1 MKTVL
6 LIGLLVTLSLAQ
18 QTQSPRERGVPQ
30 GGSGNAESG
39 VEYNTEI
46 QKIISGGFSFYT
58 SPFSGTGTMN
68 LLVNAGVLLNESIYH
83 GVEYF
88 HDIQDWKR
96 TEYEVVIAWGA
107 NYNFFWVNDFETG
120 FFRVNIGARVGYSR
134 FEEESRKDWENPT
147 FYAYQTTHQFGGPQ
161 VQSSL
166 VFNRFSIGAGY
177 CHLLGFRDD
186 EKEKHFANSHY
197 WNVAANIS
205 F

>member
-1 MKTVL
+1 MRTFLMICTLMTVS
-6 LIGLLVTLSLAQ
+6 IAQ
-18 QTQSPRERGVPQ
+18 QAQSSGPRGVPQ
-30 GGSGNAESG
+30 GGSGNAEAG
-39 VEYNTEI
+39 VEYNVEL
-46 QKIISGGFSFYT
+46 QKIVSAGFSFYT
-58 SPFSGTGTMN
+58 SPISGTGTMN
-68 LLVNAGVLLNESIYH
+68 WMVNAGVLLNETFYH

-88 HDIQDWKR
+88 HDMRDWKR
-96 TEYEVVIAWGA
+96 SEYEVVKAWGA

-120 FFRVNIGARVGYSR
+120 FFRINLGARVGYSR
-134 FEEESRKDWENPT
+134 FEEESRENWNN

-166 VFNRFSIGAGY
+166 VFNRFSIGTGY

-197 WNVAANIS
+197 WNIAANIS